1 MVQRISPHIDDAS
14 LSPRRD
20 TTVALIVAAGESRRM
35 GESTPKQYLDVSG
48 KSVLR
53 RSVEAF
59 LSHPLVDAVLVVIH
73 PDHTAHYENAISG
86 LSLFTPVMGGKTRQ
100 ESVRN
105 GLEALADFP
114 PARVLVHDAARCLV
128 DAETISRVIEGL
140 KHHNAVLPVIPVADT
155 LKRTQGN
162 SVTETVSREGL
173 YIAQTPQGF
182 DYETIR
188 SLHLAASEGATD
200 DAMLAEAA
208 GIRVECVQ
216 GSENNFKI
224 TRKEDWMRASAIAA
238 TSLEYRTGS
247 GFDVHKLVPHPTD
260 AEQIVHLCGVK
271 IPHSH
276 GLEGHSDADV
286 GLHALVDAILGALAL
301 GDIGTH
307 FPPSD
312 DRWKGADSAQFV
324 SYCTQILAERG
335 ARLVN
340 ADITLI
346 CESPKVGPHRIAM
359 QQRVADLLG
368 VDASRIS
375 VKATTSE
382 QLGFTGR
389 REGIAAQ
396 AVATV
401 ALPLHFHPEEQQP

>member
-1 MVQRISPHIDDAS
+1 
-14 LSPRRD
+14 
-20 TTVALIVAAGESRRM
+20 M
-35 GESTPKQYLDVSG
+35 GDGLPKQYVEISG

-59 LSHPLVDAVLVVIH
+59 LNHPLVDAVLVAIH
-73 PDHTAHYENAISG
+73 PDHAEHYAKATAG
-86 LSLFTPVMGGKTRQ
+86 LSLFSPVMGGATRQ

-105 GLEALADFP
+105 GLESLVDFP
-114 PARVLVHDAARCLV
+114 PTRILIHDAARCFV
-128 DAETISRVIEGL
+128 DAETITRVVEGL
-140 KHHNAVLPVIPVADT
+140 KHQKAVLPVLPVADT
-155 LKRTQGN
+155 LKRVDDNG
-162 SVTETVSREGL
+162 VAETVSREEL
-173 YIAQTPQGF
+173 FIAQTPQGF
-182 DYETIR
+182 DFDTIR
-188 SLHLAASEGATD
+188 SLHLAAPEGATD

-224 TRKEDWMRASAIAA
+224 TRKEDWMRAAALAA
-238 TSLEYRTGS
+238 TPLEYRTGS
-247 GFDVHKLVPHPTD
+247 GFDVHKLVSHAAG
-260 AEQIVHLCGVK
+260 AEQVVHLCGVK
-271 IPHSH
+271 VPHIT

-286 GLHALVDAILGALAL
+286 GLHALVDAILGTLAL

-307 FPPSD
+307 FPPSEA
-312 DRWKGADSAQFV
+312 RWKGADSAQFV
-324 SYCTQILAERG
+324 TYCAEQLAERG
-335 ARLVN
+335 AKLVN

-346 CESPKVGPHRIAM
+346 CEAPKVGPHRLAM
-359 QQRVADLLG
+359 QARVASLLG

-396 AVATV
+396 AVATI
-401 ALPLHFHPEEQQP
+401 ALPLTQSPIEHTL